1 MRKNPPKKFKKT
13 KHKVAY
19 ELSRFASP
27 TQKAILDTL
36 KYRQIFDCPMSC
48 YQIWNFLISSKA
60 VDEKDFM
67 DTLVDLV
74 KAKKILCQDGWYSLE
89 KIDYEKV
96 EKKSK
101 RAEKLISQANSVV
114 KFLKHLPWLE
124 MVAVTGSVAAF
135 NASEQSD
142 IDLLIVA
149 KPKRLWLS
157 RLFLVVVLKILGVY
171 WNAKRPAGTIC
182 PNILLTSNNLT
193 WEKAKQNLYTANEVS
208 LLYPLFFRHTCYFDF
223 LHQNAWVSGYLPN
236 FRCYNDASTR
246 YSNPAVTARSEATKQ
261 SHPNLLDVI
270 ELATMKIQ
278 TLYMKNKQT
287 SEIVSKEFIHFNI
300 HDSAPIILKKF
311 EMRELFN

>member
-13 KHKVAY
+13 KHKVTRDVDRSINLA
-19 ELSRFASP
+19 
-27 TQKAILDTL
+27 QKAVLDTL
-36 KYRQIFDCPMSC
+36 KYRQIFDCPMSY
-48 YQIWNFLISSKA
+48 YQIWNFLISSKP
-60 VDEKDFM
+60 VDKKDFM

-74 KAKKILCQDGWYSLE
+74 KAKKILCQDGQYSLE
-89 KIDYEKV
+89 KIDYEKA
-96 EKKSK
+96 EKRSK
-101 RAEKLISQANSVV
+101 HAEKLISQANGVV
-114 KFLKHLPWLE
+114 KYLKHLPWLE
-124 MVAVTGSVAAF
+124 MVAITGSVSAF
-135 NASEQSD
+135 NANEQSD

-157 RLFLVVVLKILGVY
+157 RLFLVVVLKLLGVY
-171 WNAKRPAGTIC
+171 WNAKKPAGTIC
-182 PNILLTSNNLT
+182 PNILLTSDNLT

-223 LHQNAWVSGYLPN
+223 LHQNEWVSRYLPN

-246 YSNPAVTARSEATKQ
+246 YSNPAVTGRDERSEATKQ

-270 ELATMKIQ
+270 ELTTMKIQ

-287 SEIVSKEFIHFNI
+287 TEIVSKDFVHFNI

-311 EMRELFN
+311 EMR